1 MFFSTIFVY
10 KRSIS
15 YGLNHI
21 TVKQIHL
28 YKKNKK
34 KRIYKVEICLPVSQV
49 VNYIIH
55 SSYFSFYS

>member
-28 YKKNKK
+28 CKKKK
-34 KRIYKVEICLPVSQV
+34 KRIYKAEICLPVSQV